1 MTLDRIAAIVVAAAF
16 GALSRYGLQ
25 GWVNDI
31 LGRPTILGT
40 FAVNLSGAFLLGVV
54 LGATEERFIIS
65 SVWRTALAV
74 GFLGS
79 YTTFSTL
86 MFESVDRLEN
96 GDILTAAANLAGS
109 VLLGLIATYVG
120 LALGRAL

>member
-1 MTLDRIAAIVVAAAF
+1 LERIVAIIVAAAL

-25 GWVNDI
+25 GWVNDV
-31 LGRPTILGT
+31 LGRPTVLGT
-40 FAVNLSGAFLLGVV
+40 FAVNLSGAFVLGVV
-54 LGATEERFIIS
+54 LGATEERFILS
-65 SVWRTALAV
+65 GLWRTALAV

-86 MFESVDRLEN
+86 MFESVDRLES

-109 VLLGLIATYVG
+109 VLLGLLATYAG
-120 LALGRAL
+120 LALGRAM

>member
-1 MTLDRIAAIVVAAAF
+1 LDRIAAIVVAAAC

-109 VLLGLIATYVG
+109 VLLGLIATYAG

>member
-1 MTLDRIAAIVVAAAF
+1 MDRIVAVAVAAAF

-40 FAVNLSGAFLLGVV
+40 FVVNLSGAFLLGVV

-65 SVWRTALAV
+65 SAWRTALAV

-109 VLLGLIATYVG
+109 VLLGLIATYAG